1 MADWN
6 SFKLSAKKMARIAVK
21 ETGEAADI
29 AGLHIKLKALEA
41 KRNDEYEMLGRLTY
55 RQLKTGIS
63 QADRIAPV
71 ISNLDEIRAR
81 IRKVNADIEGV
92 KQERDNRR
100 MRERIAAYEVEENEL
115 ELDEIVEE
123 VNSDNDDEED
133 DE

>member
-1 MADWN
+1 MADWK
-6 SFKLSAKKMARIAVK
+6 SFKLSAKKAARIAVK

-71 ISNLDEIRAR
+71 ISNLDDIRAR
-81 IRKVNADIEGV
+81 IRKVNSDIEEV
-92 KQERDNRR
+92 KRERDDRR
-100 MRERIAAYEVEENEL
+100 ARDKISAFGLEADEL
-115 ELDEIVEE
+115 ELNEIVEE
-123 VNSDNDDEED
+123 VNADSDDDED